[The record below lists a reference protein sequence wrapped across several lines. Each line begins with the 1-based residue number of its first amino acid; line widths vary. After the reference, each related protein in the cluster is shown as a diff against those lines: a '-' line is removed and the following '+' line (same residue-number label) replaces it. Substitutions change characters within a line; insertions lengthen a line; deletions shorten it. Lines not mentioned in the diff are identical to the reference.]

1 MATAIL
7 PLSLNQSTTCTIHHV
22 LITAGKKEWRA
33 QDLHSSYFDEMRDHN
48 EHVDEHRYSPSVR
61 RLRSKRFRSSWA
73 TAFSYRATAAS
84 WDRIWSRAVCAAA
97 GGSFGSSAIFCQ
109 YSKFWRAR
117 SNFSATLITDRSAGS
132 LEPMTHSVENHTN
145 VSIHPRPRRRPSHP
159 VVANSD
165 P

>member
-1 MATAIL
+1 MPGRVVWRFTITGGAWPLEMPPFMAGAIL

-48 EHVDEHRYSPSVR
+48 AHVEEHRYSPSVR

-97 GGSFGSSAIFCQ
+97 GGVLGLRPFFASIPSSGGHGPISALRSSLI
-109 YSKFWRAR
+109 AR
-117 SNFSATLITDRSAGS
+117 LV
-132 LEPMTHSVENHTN
+132 H
-145 VSIHPRPRRRPSHP
+145 
-159 VVANSD
+159 
-165 P
+165 